1 MSDPFQLP
9 KHLWC
14 AGVAAVSG
22 RRCVAEAIDRDGPFA
37 ADLAVAVG
45 KAACSMHLGAASC
58 TSATT
63 KSIIATK
70 YGHVDAAC
78 RADPRTD
85 VIEAG
90 HPTPDQNSLDAGR
103 SILDAVAGA
112 APHARLLLLVSG
124 GASVLVEVLQ
134 PGFDL
139 AQLQAVNRSLV
150 GSGQSIARINEAR
163 SRMSLIKG
171 GRLLGR
177 FRGAQARVYALSDV
191 HGDALT
197 TIGSGIGDPR
207 HASAEILAR
216 VVASNAEARAAVVR
230 EAERLGLQV
239 RLDEETLYGDVNIT
253 ANRISATLRGG
264 NPGVYV
270 WGGEPTIALPP
281 NPGIGGRNQSLALA
295 IATQIRGV
303 GGISVVV
310 AGTDG
315 TDGPTDFAGA
325 CVDGTTVDDAG
336 EAEVA
341 LQRANAGEFL
351 GRRGSLFRSG
361 VTGTN
366 VMDLVVATVG

>member
-1 MSDPFQLP
+1 MTDPFQLP
-9 KHLWC
+9 KHLWS

-22 RRCVAEAIDRDGPFA
+22 RRCVAEALDRDGPFA
-37 ADLAVAVG
+37 ADLVVAVG
-45 KAACSMHLGAASC
+45 KAACSMHLGAVSC
-58 TSATT
+58 ISATT
-63 KSIIATK
+63 KSVIVTK
-70 YGHVDAAC
+70 YGHVGAAC

-90 HPTPDQNSLDAGR
+90 HPTPDQSSLDAGR
-103 SILDAVAGA
+103 RILDAVAGA
-112 APHARLLLLVSG
+112 APRDRMLLLVSG
-124 GASVLVEVLQ
+124 GASSLAEVLR

-177 FRGAQARVYALSDV
+177 FPGTQARVYALSDV
-191 HGDALT
+191 HGDALS

-207 HASAEILAR
+207 HASADVLAR

-230 EAERLGLQV
+230 EAGRLGLRV
-239 RLDEETLYGDVNIT
+239 RLDEETLYEDVSIL
-253 ANRISATLRGG
+253 ANRLSATLRAGD
-264 NPGVYV
+264 PGVYV
-270 WGGEPTIALPP
+270 WGGEPTIALPA
-281 NPGIGGRNQSLALA
+281 NPGLGGRNQSLALA
-295 IATQIRGV
+295 IATRIRGV
-303 GGISVVV
+303 GGISVIV

-315 TDGPTDFAGA
+315 TDGPTDCAGA
-325 CVDGTTVDDAG
+325 CIDGATVDDAG
-336 EAEVA
+336 EADLA
-341 LQRANAGEFL
+341 LQRANAGVFL
-351 GRRGSLFRSG
+351 GRRGSLFSSG